1 MPKQPHKRLNKY
13 FWDGQTHLTEPFR
26 LRRIIEYASF
36 PDLLLYPFD
45 DLKRNISS
53 IDIEKLR
60 TSEKRKE
67 FIKILRPFIHSSDDW
82 EEAVMKMTNIR
93 KEGATSST

>member
-1 MPKQPHKRLNKY
+1 MQKQQLDKRLNKY
-13 FWDGQTHLTEPFR
+13 FWDGQTNLSESFI

-45 DLKRNISS
+45 RLKNNISS
-53 IDIEKLR
+53 INIDRLR

-67 FIKILRPFIHSSDDW
+67 FIKLLSPYIELSETWD
-82 EEAVMKMTNIR
+82 EAVMKMVRIVR
-93 KEGATSST
+93 